1 MGEIRSSTE
10 IKDPRKDIVEY
21 FPEVKYDS
29 SNIIANNENLKTEYE
44 KRDNDFETRESPS
57 KKDKLNCVE
66 EAFELIRNSLDDHE
80 KRGYYMFHVM
90 RCRL

>member
-29 SNIIANNENLKTEYE
+29 SNIIANNEN
-44 KRDNDFETRESPS
+44 
-57 KKDKLNCVE
+57 
-66 EAFELIRNSLDDHE
+66 
-80 KRGYYMFHVM
+80 
-90 RCRL
+90 